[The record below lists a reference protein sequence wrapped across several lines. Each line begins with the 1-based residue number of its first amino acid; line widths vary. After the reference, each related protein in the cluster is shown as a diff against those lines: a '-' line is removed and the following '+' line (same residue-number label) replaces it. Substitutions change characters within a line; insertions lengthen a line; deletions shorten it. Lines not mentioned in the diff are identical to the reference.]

1 MRAPRLSMPTGGP
14 EAGDRGAVAFGVRW
28 DLAAHAHANRSVVS
42 GYNYG
47 SSPTLRGPMRNLTLQ
62 DVKAALPDLL
72 DLRVDAL
79 APTHAGQIFLPMLS
93 NLRRKLDALPEGE
106 DGELV
111 AELARE
117 DARHDGY
124 ASALWYAVEAYLRM
138 PVLEPGERGAL
149 ESLRDGLLPRPSEL
163 SAPYAHEAALAKERA
178 AALTP
183 ELRAVLE
190 RYPVRGGSSLLDWM
204 HAYLESGERLQRL
217 LSQRSV
223 EDFGSADEPI
233 DAGRLRGRAV
243 GLLAQLRETL
253 KHELHAEPERWQ
265 SIDDTVFSYIDQL
278 SEHRARQR
286 PIRDDE
292 PLDETHL
299 YGKKE

>member
-1 MRAPRLSMPTGGP
+1 
-14 EAGDRGAVAFGVRW
+14 
-28 DLAAHAHANRSVVS
+28 
-42 GYNYG
+42 
-47 SSPTLRGPMRNLTLQ
+47 MRNLTLQ

-72 DLRVDAL
+72 DMRADAL
-79 APTHAGQIFLPMLS
+79 SATHAGQIFLPMLS

-106 DGELV
+106 DGDLV

-124 ASALWYAVEAYLRM
+124 AAAVWYAVEAYLRL
-138 PVLEPGERGAL
+138 PVLEPGERRAL
-149 ESLRDGLLPRPSEL
+149 EGLRDGLLPRPGEL

-178 AALTP
+178 AALGP
-183 ELRAVLE
+183 EFRALLE
-190 RYPVRGGSSLLDWM
+190 RYPVRGGTTLLDWM
-204 HAYLESGERLQRL
+204 RSYLESGERLQRL

-223 EDFGSADEPI
+223 EESFGTGYEPL

-253 KHELHAEPERWQ
+253 KHELHADPARWQ
-265 SIDDTVFSYIDQL
+265 EIDDTVFSYVDQL
-278 SEHRARQR
+278 SQHRATQR

-299 YGKKE
+299 YGKPHED

>member
-1 MRAPRLSMPTGGP
+1 
-14 EAGDRGAVAFGVRW
+14 
-28 DLAAHAHANRSVVS
+28 
-42 GYNYG
+42 
-47 SSPTLRGPMRNLTLQ
+47 MRNLTLQ

-72 DLRVDAL
+72 DMRADAL

-93 NLRRKLDALPEGE
+93 NLRRKLDALPEGD

-111 AELARE
+111 AALARE
-117 DARHDGY
+117 DARHDGF
-124 ASALWYAVEAYLRM
+124 ASALWYAVEAYLRL
-138 PVLEPGERGAL
+138 PVLEPGERGGL
-149 ESLRDGLLPRPSEL
+149 ERLRDQLLPRPSEL

-183 ELRAVLE
+183 DLRAVLE
-190 RYPVRGGSSLLDWM
+190 RYPVRGGATLLDWM
-204 HAYLESGERLQRL
+204 HGYFESGERLQRL

-223 EDFGSADEPI
+223 EESFGSAYEPI

-243 GLLAQLRETL
+243 NLLAQLRDTL

-265 SIDDTVFSYIDQL
+265 QIDDTVFSYFDQL
-278 SEHRARQR
+278 SDHRAKQR

-299 YGKKE
+299 YGKKDE